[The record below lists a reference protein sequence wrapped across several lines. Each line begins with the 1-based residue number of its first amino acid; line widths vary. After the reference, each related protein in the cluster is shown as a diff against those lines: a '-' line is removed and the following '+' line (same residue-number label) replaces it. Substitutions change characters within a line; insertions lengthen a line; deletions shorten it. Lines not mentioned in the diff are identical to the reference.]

1 MSVIAREAKPTRVCD
16 DGDDCKPQTEQ
27 HVQNV
32 ARMVRVLSSA
42 FGQKQQVRLKEVTWS
57 V

>member
-1 MSVIAREAKPTRVCD
+1 MSVIAREAKPTKVCD
-16 DGDDCKPQTEQ
+16 DDDGKPQTEQ

-42 FGQKQQVRLKEVTWS
+42 FGQKQQVYHSLMS
-57 V
+57 